1 VTPRQYARHLNSKAV
16 WCFIARDICLSDNKP
31 ESCTDTGNSESERE
45 RLASENAIRTVE
57 IDVAIN
63 RAAYI

>member
-1 VTPRQYARHLNSKAV
+1 LY
-16 WCFIARDICLSDNKP
+16 
-31 ESCTDTGNSESERE
+31 SESERE